1 MLEQLRALWNSRE
14 REKPLIKGI
23 LLTRNGPADPCCNVS
38 NAQISERWFA
48 LVGHTLFSCKQSE
61 SPDYSAVFLT
71 DVFSPVIA
79 RVSQKILDAFELPE
93 VDQVC
98 MGQFLLGAD
107 EQFVSGVHSTV
118 EY

>member
-14 REKPLIKGI
+14 RENPLVKGI
-23 LLTRNGPADPCCNVS
+23 LLTRGSESEDLDPCCNDS

-48 LVGHTLFSCKQSE
+48 LVGHALFSCKNSE
-61 SPDYSAVFLT
+61 SADYNGVFLT

-93 VDQVC
+93 VDQVFII
-98 MGQFLLGAD
+98 G
-107 EQFVSGVHSTV
+107 
-118 EY
+118 